1 MDEFATDGPLDLIR
15 RHAWWTGRDVEWWLQ
30 RGVSPDGLLDV
41 GRTEL
46 ERRNEKKGRTRWA
59 MGPRHATPAAATSS
73 SWLATTTPTPTP
85 TRTVPTTRR
94 SRNRNRN
101 NSTANPNFPPT
112 TPDELDAL
120 QQDFPRTST
129 SSISTVDNTSNVV
142 KATFQPQLL
151 SSDTQRRYREAPW
164 ARTFHLNERNL
175 VWSDDF
181 KRRLLKKVAAEELD
195 VTEDEVE
202 GKLGV
207 LRTLMPDAAD
217 KMSNMNIEAL
227 SALLDNLDELPERL
241 LVLKRVFPEAN
252 ASLLGIRSPWV
263 LSRKFGVCEL
273 EAELQ
278 ATADDLRE
286 LFPRLR
292 VDKIVEENPECLDVE
307 ALKEAVDE
315 ARKMGVTDVER
326 LMGQDPQALFSFQR
340 GGRMI
345 SGGFD

>member
-1 MDEFATDGPLDLIR
+1 MAPPRQAT
-15 RHAWWTGRDVEWWLQ
+15 T
-30 RGVSPDGLLDV
+30 
-41 GRTEL
+41 
-46 ERRNEKKGRTRWA
+46 
-59 MGPRHATPAAATSS
+59 ATSS
-73 SWLATTTPTPTP
+73 SWLATP

-94 SRNRNRN
+94 NRNRF
-101 NSTANPNFPPT
+101 NSTAKPNFPPSS
-112 TPDELDAL
+112 PDELDAL

-164 ARTFHLNERNL
+164 VRTFHLNERNL
-175 VWSDDF
+175 VWSDEF
-181 KRRLLKKVAAEELD
+181 KKRLLKKVAAEELD
-195 VTEDEVE
+195 MTEDEVE

-207 LRTLMPDAAD
+207 LQTLMPDAAD

-227 SALLDNLDELPERL
+227 STLLDNLDELPERL
-241 LVLKRVFPEAN
+241 MVLKRVFPEAN

-263 LSRKFGVCEL
+263 LSRKLGVCEL

-307 ALKEAVDE
+307 ALK
-315 ARKMGVTDVER
+315 
-326 LMGQDPQALFSFQR
+326 
-340 GGRMI
+340 
-345 SGGFD
+345 